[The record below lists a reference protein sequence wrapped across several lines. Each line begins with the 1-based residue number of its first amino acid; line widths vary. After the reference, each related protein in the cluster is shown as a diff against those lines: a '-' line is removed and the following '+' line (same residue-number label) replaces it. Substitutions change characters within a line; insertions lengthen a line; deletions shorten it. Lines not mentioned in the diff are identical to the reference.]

1 MSKTWLFA
9 VLAVSV
15 TILCTTAVCQ
25 MSAGIIIS
33 SAVVTSIIL
42 IWLYASVIRQMRAVQ
57 NGLYLLQ
64 AQDFASRLAKVGDHD
79 ADRVVDLFNRLMQ
92 ALKEERL
99 KKEEQDRFL
108 QQLIEASPMGIA
120 ICSLDGKPVT
130 TNPAYHNLLNDALV
144 KEISLLQP
152 GETKSVRTNGSEIF
166 RISRLWFMERGFQRP
181 FILIEQLTD
190 EIIKVEKQTYSK
202 VIRTMAHEVN
212 NTLGAI
218 SSVFETLLDME
229 YNEDINGTLEVCN
242 NRCLNL
248 SEFIRNYADVVKVP
262 APVLKA
268 ANLRSTVER
277 ILPIVREMASGT
289 AEVSVEGESDTI
301 MADDTLLQQAFI
313 NIMKNAVEAIAE
325 SGSQGEIK
333 IKIKGSKIL
342 FENNGPDITPE
353 VAEHLFSPFY
363 TTKPRGQGLGLM
375 LVSEVLRGHNADF
388 SLTSANHRTTFSIK
402 FK

>member
-15 TILCTTAVCQ
+15 TILCTIAVCQ

-33 SAVVTSIIL
+33 SAVVTIIIL
-42 IWLYASVIRQMRAVQ
+42 IWLYASVLRQMRAVQ

-79 ADRVVDLFNRLMQ
+79 ADRIVDLFNRLMQ

-152 GETKSVRTNGSEIF
+152 GETKSVRTYGSEIF

-268 ANLRSTVER
+268 ANLRSTVES

-301 MADDTLLQQAFI
+301 MADETLLQQAFI

-325 SGSQGEIK
+325 SGNQGEIK

-388 SLTSANHRTTFSIK
+388 SLTSSNHRTTFSIK